1 MATIS
6 TYKIKRDK
14 GDYVS
19 NLYTKYNKANV
30 GCFDGFIMKLKIL
43 RSQSVSFYMLSA
55 PINKLLLRFL

>member
-30 GCFDGFIMKLKIL
+30 GCFYHETQNPKISKCIIL
-43 RSQSVSFYMLSA
+43 HAISSY
-55 PINKLLLRFL
+55 K